1 MAKKRQYERK
11 QGVCTGNH
19 RARVGSPMT
28 NRLILSATLFAAAAC
43 GSSPEKAAI
52 PTDNTVAKDSS
63 ASPNTLPVEATT
75 LAAVG
80 LDPAALNRDVSP
92 CDDFYEFACGGWLA
106 NTEIPSDKARYG
118 RFTQIYERNESTLHA
133 VLEAAR
139 DGKLESPVA
148 QKIGAYYGTCM
159 DEEAVES
166 AGFTAIKPMLKV
178 AGSVRNTK
186 SLDAAIR
193 VLHKGGISVLF
204 RIASTP
210 DFIDATKMIGDLGQ
224 GGLGLPDRDYYL
236 KDDDRSKEIRKAYV
250 AHVTAMFGLI
260 GWSKAKAAKGAADVM
275 EIETALAKVTMSRTE
290 RRDPENVYHKI
301 DREGVEKLVPT
312 FDWSAY
318 FTAMGI
324 TDIKEITV
332 DNEAFF
338 ANINTIRG
346 TVKPAAWK
354 SYLSWHVVHK
364 AAALL
369 PQAFVDE
376 NFKLAQVTSGAKEL
390 PPRWKRCVSSTD
402 NALGE
407 LLAQPYL
414 ERMFTPAAKQGADAM
429 VQGITGAFGKV
440 VTGLD
445 WMSDETK
452 EKALGKLSTI
462 SPMFGYPDKWKTY
475 DWEVSNNYAANAMM
489 SRSFEQTRD
498 LAKIGQTYDRSE
510 WFMSP
515 QTTNAYYNPQANQMV
530 FPAGILQ
537 PPFYSET
544 AHVPVNLGAMGMIVG
559 HELTHG
565 FDDSGA
571 KFDGAGN
578 MNNWWA
584 AADLKKFEERGEC
597 VVEQYNAYKP
607 LEDLNL
613 NGKLTLGENIADIG
627 GVKLAFMAYREML
640 ANADKQL
647 VADGY
652 NEDQQFFMAVGQAW
666 CSKSRE
672 EISRML
678 AVTDP
683 HSPPNFRVLGA
694 LTNTPEFS
702 EAFSCEKGSKMN
714 PENTCTIW

>member
-1 MAKKRQYERK
+1 
-11 QGVCTGNH
+11 
-19 RARVGSPMT
+19 MT
-28 NRLILSATLFAAAAC
+28 NRLILSATIFAAAAC
-43 GSSPEKAAI
+43 GSKSDNAAI
-52 PTDNTVAKDSS
+52 PTDNAVAQTSS
-63 ASPNTLPVEATT
+63 TANTLPVETTT

-80 LDPAALNRDVSP
+80 LDAAALNRDMSP
-92 CDDFYEFACGGWLA
+92 CDDFFEFACGGWIA
-106 NTEIPSDKARYG
+106 NTEIPSDKAVYG
-118 RFTQIYERNESTLHA
+118 RFHQISDRNEAALHS
-133 VLEAAR
+133 VLESAR

-148 QKIGAYYGTCM
+148 EKIGAYYGTCM

-166 AGFTAIKPMLKV
+166 AGYTAIKPMLKI
-178 AGSVRNTK
+178 AGSVRNAK

-193 VLHKGGISVLF
+193 ALHKGGISVLF
-204 RIASTP
+204 DIEATP
-210 DFIDATKMIGDLGQ
+210 DFIDATKMIGALSQ

-236 KDDDRSKEIRKAYV
+236 KDDERSKEIRKAYV
-250 AHVTAMFGLI
+250 DHMTAMFGLI
-260 GWSKAKAAKGAADVM
+260 GWSKSKAAKGAADVLAV
-275 EIETALAKVTMSRTE
+275 ETALAEVTMSRVD

-301 DREGVEKLVPT
+301 DRTGVEKLVPT

-318 FTAMGI
+318 FSAVGVP
-324 TDIKEITV
+324 DIKEITV
-332 DNEAFF
+332 DSEAFF
-338 ANINTIRG
+338 ARINTIRG
-346 TVKPAAWK
+346 EVNPSAWK
-354 SYLSWHVVHK
+354 SYLSWHIVHA

-376 NFKLAQVTSGAKEL
+376 NFKLAQVTSGAKVL
-390 PPRWKRCVSSTD
+390 PPRWKRCIASTD
-402 NALGE
+402 SALGE

-414 ERMFTPAAKQGADAM
+414 ERMFTPAAKEGADAM
-429 VQGITGAFGKV
+429 VQGITSAFGKV

-452 EKALGKLSTI
+452 EKALGKLATVN
-462 SPMFGYPDKWKTY
+462 PMFGYPDKWKSY
-475 DWEVSNNYAANAMM
+475 DWEVTNNYAANAMT
-489 SRSFEQTRD
+489 SHSYDKARD
-498 LAKIGQTYDRSE
+498 LAKIGKTYDRSE

-571 KFDGAGN
+571 KFDGDGN
-578 MNNWWA
+578 MNDWWA
-584 AADLKKFEERGEC
+584 EADLKKFEERGEC
-597 VVEQYNAYKP
+597 VVQQYSAYKP

-647 VADGY
+647 IADGY
-652 NEDQQFFMAVGQAW
+652 TEDQQFFMAVGQAW
-666 CSKSRE
+666 CSKSRD
-672 EISRML
+672 EIARMR

-694 LTNTPEFS
+694 LSNSPEFS
-702 EAFSCEKGSKMN
+702 EAFSCEKGSTMN
-714 PENTCTIW
+714 PVNTCSVW